1 MAICKTHIPDEI
13 WLSLLCHADK
23 DKRRMIP
30 VCAANAKAV
39 DREIRVD
46 LLVERM
52 RLWHIAQNELL

>member
-1 MAICKTHIPDEI
+1 
-13 WLSLLCHADK
+13 
-23 DKRRMIP
+23 MIP